1 MSLVRAHI
9 PRLEQWWLT
18 ELEKKIP
25 GYFSH
30 AVLLRTTSTSEKNW
44 IMTQFCNPKNSNL
57 IFFLNFGICRK
68 CKHCQLENG
77 KFWSDQI
84 FEFLVNFRP
93 GNVWIPF
100 YTTVLPIYLSI
111 GRTREVV
118 LFRQGACQ
126 VACLSRAVNLDH
138 LTIRTFSK
146 ARSAKRSNG
155 TTEKRKECN
164 RTNHL

>member
-1 MSLVRAHI
+1 MANRTA
-9 PRLEQWWLT
+9 
-18 ELEKKIP
+18 KKNTWVF
-25 GYFSH
+25 FSCSSVAYNFNKRKKLNYD
-30 AVLLRTTSTSEKNW
+30 AVLQPQEFK
-44 IMTQFCNPKNSNL
+44 FD
-57 IFFLNFGICRK
+57 FFLNFGICRK
-68 CKHCQLENG
+68 CKHCHLKNG

-118 LFRQGACQ
+118 MFRQGACQ

-146 ARSAKRSNG
+146 ARSAKRSHG
-155 TTEKRKECN
+155 TTEKSKGWN

>member
-1 MSLVRAHI
+1 MANRTGKTKYLGIFLMQFCCVQLQQA
-9 PRLEQWWLT
+9 
-18 ELEKKIP
+18 KKIDLWRSFATP
-25 GYFSH
+25 
-30 AVLLRTTSTSEKNW
+30 RIQIW
-44 IMTQFCNPKNSNL
+44 
-57 IFFLNFGICRK
+57 FFLNFGICRK
-68 CKHCQLENG
+68 CKHCHLENG

-146 ARSAKRSNG
+146 ARSAKRSNA
-155 TTEKRKECN
+155 TTEKTKGCSC
-164 RTNHL
+164 TNHL